1 MINILLL
8 DDHAVLRGA
17 LRRLIDGEPDLC
29 VVAEAATVQEAIH
42 QAMATSPDVALVDLS
57 LGEESGLAAIRA
69 LTDLPRPPHV
79 VVLTMHGDKA
89 NIVEALAAG
98 AGGYLLKS
106 APVEDV
112 LRALRTA
119 ASGGATLD
127 PKIAAQVL
135 PYIAAAASA
144 QPGGLTP
151 REREV
156 FELLRAGMRNREIAQ
171 RLHLSEKTVK
181 HHVGQVLLKLGA
193 PSRRS
198 LRA

>member
-1 MINILLL
+1 MTSVLLL

-17 LRRLIDGEPDLC
+17 LRRLIDGEPDLK
-29 VVAEAATVQEAIH
+29 VVAEADTAQEALR
-42 QAMATSPDVALVDLS
+42 QAAAESPNVALVDLS
-57 LGEESGLAAIRA
+57 LGDESAFPAIRELRA
-69 LTDLPRPPHV
+69 LPRPPHV
-79 VVLTMHGDKA
+79 VVLTMHADRA
-89 NIVEALAAG
+89 NVIEALAAG
-98 AGGYLLKS
+98 AQGYLLKS

-119 ASGGATLD
+119 AQGGAPLD
-127 PKIAAQVL
+127 PKIAVEVL
-135 PYIAAAASA
+135 PYVSAGAAAL
-144 QPGGLTP
+144 QGGLTP

-156 FELLRAGMRNREIAQ
+156 FELVRAGLRNRDIAL

-193 PSRRS
+193 TSRRS